1 MDPTVTSDVAFV
13 DDDEGRD
20 ADIWHYEDAVIP
32 IPLISAAAGY
42 DLDELTTDPIT
53 YDEMRPGCFRPA
65 DRLADMDIA
74 GIEASACFP
83 NTLVRFCGQ
92 RFLHGK
98 DKELAKLCVEAYN
111 DFQIDEWG
119 GSSNGRL
126 IPLGIIP
133 LWDVELAAKEVERV
147 AAKGM
152 HSVCFSELPSR
163 LDLPSIHSD
172 YWDPFFAACERNQVG
187 IMLHIGSSSSLTKSS
202 PDSPHVVTSALMAVN
217 CTIAMVDWLFSAKL
231 VQFPKLKLAFA
242 EAQAGWI
249 PYYLQRVDEVWHDRR
264 AWGGIH
270 PLLTEPPSSQVPGRV
285 YFSTFGDPV
294 AFRILDLV
302 GPDQLMF
309 ETDYPH
315 NDTNWPRSLE
325 VANKATEG
333 LDEETKRKVLSTN
346 AKKFFGMV

>member
-1 MDPTVTSDVAFV
+1 MSADILIVSPDDHLVEPADLWTSRLPERYRDIGPRIVRTRGRMDPTVTSDVAFV
-13 DDDEGRD
+13 EDDEGRD

-53 YDEMRPGCFRPA
+53 YDEMRPGCYRPA

-92 RFLHGK
+92 RFLYGK
-98 DKELAKLCVEAYN
+98 DKALAKLCVEAYN
-111 DFQIDEWG
+111 DFQIDEWA

-147 AAKGM
+147 AARGM
-152 HSVCFSELPSR
+152 HSICFSELPSR
-163 LDLPSIHSD
+163 LDLPSIHTD

-202 PDSPHVVTSALMAVN
+202 PDSPHVVDERIDGSQLHYRHGRLAV
-217 CTIAMVDWLFSAKL
+217 LR
-231 VQFPKLKLAFA
+231 
-242 EAQAGWI
+242 QAR
-249 PYYLQRVDEVWHDRR
+249 PVSRPQARVRR
-264 AWGGIH
+264 GAGRLD
-270 PLLTEPPSSQVPGRV
+270 PLLPAACR
-285 YFSTFGDPV
+285 
-294 AFRILDLV
+294 
-302 GPDQLMF
+302 
-309 ETDYPH
+309 
-315 NDTNWPRSLE
+315 RSLGGPSG
-325 VANKATEG
+325 VG
-333 LDEETKRKVLSTN
+333 RHPSLC
-346 AKKFFGMV
+346 